1 MSKYLGIRKST
12 NLFFSRAISFF
23 LSFSTFFSSAP
34 EDPKHVTLHIRAVGQ
49 WTNRLYDY
57 VENMKKK
64 EVTISR
70 ANSKKERKSL
80 KNGLRKRSTIANIP
94 LPKSQEAEKQ
104 EVDRSNS
111 APNKSGQTVRYA
123 DSHIVDL
130 TIDNNKISKLLVLY
144 YYFFKN
150 ELYCIIFSIL

>member
-1 MSKYLGIRKST
+1 MLF
-12 NLFFSRAISFF
+12 LFFF
-23 LSFSTFFSSAP
+23 SFSTFFSSAP

-70 ANSKKERKSL
+70 ANSKKERRSM
-80 KNGLRKRSTIANIP
+80 KNGLRKRSTVANIP
-94 LPKSQEAEKQ
+94 LPKTQEVEKQ
-104 EVDRSNS
+104 EIGRTNS
-111 APNKSGQTVRYA
+111 DPSKARQTVRYA

-130 TIDNNKISKLLVLY
+130 TIDNNKISKLLI
-144 YYFFKN
+144 FFSKMN
-150 ELYCIIFSIL
+150 FFALFFPFCSNVCA

>member
-12 NLFFSRAISFF
+12 NLLFSCYFYSFF
-23 LSFSTFFSSAP
+23 SFSTFFSSAP

-70 ANSKKERKSL
+70 ANSKKERRSM
-80 KNGLRKRSTIANIP
+80 KNGLRKRSTVANIP
-94 LPKSQEAEKQ
+94 LPKTQEVEKQ
-104 EVDRSNS
+104 EIGRTNS
-111 APNKSGQTVRYA
+111 DPSKARQTVRYA

-130 TIDNNKISKLLVLY
+130 TIDNSKISKLQ
-144 YYFFKN
+144 
-150 ELYCIIFSIL
+150 IPIFQK